1 MRASISLDGILSF
14 INSLSLSANNKRW
27 LGERLIEEADNN
39 DKLSI
44 TNELKFKD
52 YGISDVVANMHNG
65 ITIPQNIDIDNI
77 RLDYL
82 EGKYK

>member
-82 EGKYK
+82 EGKHK